1 MLRTV
6 TVFLFL
12 SGNWVLWSGY
22 YNPLLLTLGVFS
34 CALSVY
40 VAVRMQLLDKEGFP
54 IEIFLSFLAYLPWLL
69 RELVKSGVEISL
81 CVLNPRVHI
90 APRIVKIKP
99 TQKTPLGLM
108 IYANS
113 ITLTPGTVS
122 IGVSNE
128 EIEVHTLTDNA
139 EKDLI
144 NGTMNRRVAAIEEIL

>member
-22 YNPLLLTLGVFS
+22 YNTLLLTLGVFS

-40 VAVRMQLLDKEGFP
+40 MAVRMQLLDKEGFP

-99 TQKTPLGLM
+99 TQKTSLGLM

>member
-54 IEIFLSFLAYLPWLL
+54 SEIFLSFLAYLPWLL

>member
-1 MLRTV
+1 LLRTV

>member
-1 MLRTV
+1 MLRTA
-6 TVFLFL
+6 TIFLFL

-40 VAVRMQLLDKEGFP
+40 MAVRMQLLDKEGFP

-69 RELVKSGVEISL
+69 RELVKSGVEISM
-81 CVLNPRVHI
+81 CVLNPRVNI
-90 APRIVKIKP
+90 TPRIVKIKP
-99 TQKTPLGLM
+99 SQKTPLGLM

-122 IGVSNE
+122 ISVSNE

-144 NGTMNRRVAAIEEIL
+144 NGTMNHRVAAIEEIL

>member
-34 CALSVY
+34 CGLSVY
-40 VAVRMQLLDKEGFP
+40 MAVRMQLLDKEGFP

-99 TQKTPLGLM
+99 TQKTSLGLM

>member
-1 MLRTV
+1 LLRTV

-99 TQKTPLGLM
+99 TQKTSLGLM

>member
-99 TQKTPLGLM
+99 TQKTSLGLM

>member
-6 TVFLFL
+6 TVFFFL
-12 SGNWVLWSGY
+12 SGNWVFWSGY

-40 VAVRMQLLDKEGFP
+40 MAVRMQLLDKEGFP
-54 IEIFLSFLAYLPWLL
+54 IEILLSFLAYLPWLL

-99 TQKTPLGLM
+99 TQKTSLGLM

>member
-40 VAVRMQLLDKEGFP
+40 MAVRMQLLDKEGFP

-99 TQKTPLGLM
+99 TQKTSLGLM